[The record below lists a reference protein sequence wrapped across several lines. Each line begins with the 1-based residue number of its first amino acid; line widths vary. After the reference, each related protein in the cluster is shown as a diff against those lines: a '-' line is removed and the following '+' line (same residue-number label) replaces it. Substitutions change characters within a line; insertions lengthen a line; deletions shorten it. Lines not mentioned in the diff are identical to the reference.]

1 MAKQEQIETWQ
12 DIKEIWGNSSLGEK
26 INFQFS
32 TLIEELKANTSQW
45 EKDSIKSDVTKI
57 KSSWKQYTGNV
68 SQWEK
73 DSISK
78 DVSKISQLLK
88 KFLKKLKRKK

>member
-1 MAKQEQIETWQ
+1 MAKQEQRETWQ

-45 EKDSIKSDVTKI
+45 EKDSIKSDVTQI
-57 KSSWKQYTGNV
+57 KWAWKQYKGKV

-88 KFLKKLKRKK
+88 RFLKKLKRKK

>member
-1 MAKQEQIETWQ
+1 MAKQEQRETWE
-12 DIKEIWGNSSLGEK
+12 DIKEIWGNSSQGEK

-32 TLIEELKANTSQW
+32 ALIKELKANTSQW

-57 KSSWKQYTGNV
+57 KSAWKQYKGNV

-78 DVSKISQLLK
+78 DVSKISQFLK
-88 KFLKKLKRKK
+88 KFFKKLKRKK

>member
-1 MAKQEQIETWQ
+1 MAKQEQRETWQ
-12 DIKEIWGNSSLGEK
+12 DIKEIWGHSSLGEK

-57 KSSWKQYTGNV
+57 KSSWEQYKGNV

-88 KFLKKLKRKK
+88 KFFKKLKRKK